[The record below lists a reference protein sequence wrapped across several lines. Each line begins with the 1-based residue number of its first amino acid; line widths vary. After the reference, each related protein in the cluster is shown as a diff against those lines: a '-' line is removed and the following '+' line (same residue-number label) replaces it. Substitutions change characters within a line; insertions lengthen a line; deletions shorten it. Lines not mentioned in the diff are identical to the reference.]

1 MPGYL
6 VAFARLQYEL
16 MRMQN
21 QEVHVYMLFLLAL
34 FSASFSPVSQINIIL
49 PNSSVSLE
57 INYV

>member
-6 VAFARLQYEL
+6 VAFARLQYKL

-34 FSASFSPVSQINIIL
+34 FSASLGPVFSDKYYSA
-49 PNSSVSLE
+49 
-57 INYV
+57 